1 MMLAWYRIFLL
12 TTSIELLVAVPL
24 LGRESGY
31 VRRVAA
37 VLLGQLASHPLVWFV
52 WPAFGFSRP
61 GFLAVAESWAVAV
74 EWLTYRLV
82 FPTLS
87 WRSEEHTSELRSQS
101 NLVCRLLLE
110 KKKI

>member
-1 MMLAWYRIFLL
+1 MPLVFAWFRIFLL

-24 LGRESGY
+24 LGREQGY
-31 VRRVAA
+31 VRRGAA

-61 GFLAVAESWAVAV
+61 GYLALAESWAVAV

-87 WRSEEHTSELRSQS
+87 WQRALAISALSNGASLAVGTLLRS
-101 NLVCRLLLE
+101 
-110 KKKI
+110 